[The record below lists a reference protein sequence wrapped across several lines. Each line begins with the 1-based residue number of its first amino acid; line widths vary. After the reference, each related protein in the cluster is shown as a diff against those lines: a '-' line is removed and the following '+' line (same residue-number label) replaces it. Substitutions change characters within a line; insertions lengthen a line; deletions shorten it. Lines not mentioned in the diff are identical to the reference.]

1 MVKHRN
7 SIFTFL
13 YYENVE
19 PDNNASE
26 RAIRNIK
33 VKQKISGQFKTDKGG
48 ESFAILRTIIDTAI
62 KAKVDVKHTL
72 NLIANSK
79 HRPV

>member
-1 MVKHRN
+1 M
-7 SIFTFL
+7 IFGSPHTFL

-62 KAKVDVKHTL
+62 KAKVDVKCH
-72 NLIANSK
+72 
-79 HRPV
+79 